1 MADDKPEAAQSA
13 AASTDDIV
21 ERWWTDNFPGSRV
34 ALYVDIWNHA
44 YAAKEQLKTLLRKG
58 K

>member
-13 AASTDDIV
+13 IASADDIV
-21 ERWWTDNFPGSRV
+21 EKWWIDNFPGSEV
-34 ALYVDIWNHA
+34 ARNVLVWNHA
-44 YAAKEQLKTLLRKG
+44 FAAKEQLKALLRKG

>member
-1 MADDKPEAAQSA
+1 MADDKPEAAHSA
-13 AASTDDIV
+13 VSTDDIV
-21 ERWWTDNFPGSRV
+21 EKWWTDNFPGSRV

-44 YAAKEQLKTLLRKG
+44 YSAKEQLKALLRKG